1 MYHRVFSALGLCAG
15 THKWKLVLVTSR
27 KYSRHPTCT
36 ALIILS
42 YTAYSVK
49 CVTLQGSYCLFR
61 GNSICILE
69 NHLLFQ
75 TSYRLKHPSINKLAN
90 IFMIKKNQTLLI
102 TEATNGVYIWS
113 LRGFLINNMKK
124 DLYFPLRYL
133 KG

>member
-1 MYHRVFSALGLCAG
+1 MKKMSEQRADLFFSFHLAVSCDGGKCIIVFSSLGLCAG

-42 YTAYSVK
+42 STAYSVK

-75 TSYRLKHPSINKLAN
+75 TSYRLKRPSINKLAN
-90 IFMIKKNQTLLI
+90 IFMIKKIKL
-102 TEATNGVYIWS
+102 S
-113 LRGFLINNMKK
+113 
-124 DLYFPLRYL
+124 
-133 KG
+133 